1 MKTKL
6 TAIVSVIAVTLL
18 ALIIPC
24 TVMAQEGSR
33 TGGGYQQPAKSS
45 AGAMTP
51 AGRDVKGAGGA
62 LKATPITAD
71 EAAKKYP
78 PPKGG
83 YPTGERD
90 AHKPSGVVSSPY
102 PPRTEFDC
110 SEIPHGGLVL
120 DTHVKKVFIRP

>member
-6 TAIVSVIAVTLL
+6 TAIISVIAVSLL
-18 ALIIPC
+18 ALIVPR
-24 TVMAQEGSR
+24 TGMAQESKA
-33 TGGGYQQPAKSS
+33 GGYQQPAKSS
-45 AGAMTP
+45 SGAMTP
-51 AGRDVKGAGGA
+51 AGHDVKGSGGA

-110 SEIPHGGLVL
+110 SEVPHGGLVL